1 MSKVF
6 HSSLH
11 GLSSVKERELSTLD
25 LTTTQWSHLD
35 IESSNFYLFIPQN
48 SSLRQEYDRYWKI
61 TDIFPVNTM
70 GFQTHRDHFAI
81 DFDKDELLNRMQE
94 MFNRDISDHD
104 YAQKYSLKDSSD
116 WNLRES
122 RRALR
127 FDCEWQGKFINCSY
141 RPFDLRYCY
150 FSKIVM
156 DRPRQELIDNV
167 AEKDNLCLLSSR
179 KQSKLGYQHC
189 WVANLVANDC
199 VVSTNSGEANQ
210 VFPLYLYPTTP
221 GEIEMGI
228 TRKPNIAP
236 EFLAKLKQNL
246 GYTPTPESIFNYL
259 YAILH
264 SPTYRSRYAEFLK
277 GDFPRVPLT
286 RDVDR
291 FRQLSELG
299 EQLVN
304 LHLMK
309 SPILDQLSSSFSN
322 NGGGCIVDAGHPK
335 YENACTERSRSG
347 KVVINRQ
354 KDGFMDVPEA
364 VWNFHVG
371 GYQVCHKWLKDR
383 KGRTLSQDDIG
394 HYQKIVIALGQSI
407 DLMAKIDAAIPNWP
421 MDSESN

>member
-1 MSKVF
+1 MAKIF
-6 HSSLH
+6 HASLH
-11 GLSSVKERELSTLD
+11 GLSKTKNLVLLD
-25 LTTTQWSHLD
+25 SDICKTEWSD
-35 IESSNFYLFIPQN
+35 IDLESSEFYLLIPQN
-48 SSLRQEYDRYWKI
+48 SDLRCEYDQFWKI

-94 MFNRDISDHD
+94 MFDRDISDHG

-122 RRALR
+122 RIALR
-127 FDCEWQGKFINCSY
+127 FNREWQAKFINCSY

-150 FSKIVM
+150 FSKIIM

-167 AEKDNLCLLSSR
+167 AGKDNLCLLSSR

-236 EFLAKLKQNL
+236 ELLAKLVQNL
-246 GYTPTPESIFNYL
+246 GYTPTPEAIFHYI
-259 YAILH
+259 YAIFH
-264 SPTYRSRYAEFLK
+264 SPIYRSRYAEFLK

-286 RDVDR
+286 RNVNL
-291 FRQLSELG
+291 FRQLGELG

-309 SPILDQLSSSFSN
+309 SPILNETTSQFIN

-335 YENACTERSRSG
+335 YESG
-347 KVVINRQ
+347 KVVINKQ

-394 HYQKIVIALGQSI
+394 HYQKIVVALGQSI
-407 DLMAKIDAAIPNWP
+407 DLMAKIDAAIPSWP
-421 MDSESN
+421 IDAEYN